1 MPESA
6 FHIIVE
12 KRREC
17 IVWDEAPPDNRRLN
31 STKHVNTVHP
41 TFLEKAFAQP
51 DMRTFIIEEGR
62 RTVVKNVAPNTDK

>member
-1 MPESA
+1 ME
-6 FHIIVE
+6 
-12 KRREC
+12 
-17 IVWDEAPPDNRRLN
+17 EAPPDNRRLN